1 MYVSLEQLAHDREG
15 VEAPVWQFASLAKV
29 LQLETEHTPNP
40 VIQRVKVVMSAGLVL
55 VHTLRRWPSMT
66 DGPEGMNLDPS
77 GASGLGGLN
86 SDMSSAGQSNG
97 LLGSLMN
104 GTGTEQIL
112 VIGFV
117 CVLAIKYIFFENK
130 DVHNLDMTRT
140 NVQYSRTFST
150 DNSAEQLVEVKDL
163 MSKDDNESTSGVSES
178 CSNTTSS
185 TPSSTRPTTPT
196 ASLTTSEELDATPRM
211 VKPATPSILITT
223 QDSDTES
230 VIAEYNR
237 KISESRS
244 KLPVIQLVS
253 FPLSNETPFLQCCFL
268 RLTLLQLRAVLGQ

>member
-1 MYVSLEQLAHDREG
+1 
-15 VEAPVWQFASLAKV
+15 
-29 LQLETEHTPNP
+29 
-40 VIQRVKVVMSAGLVL
+40 
-55 VHTLRRWPSMT
+55 MT

-150 DNSAEQLVEVKDL
+150 DNSAEQLAEVKDL
-163 MSKDDNESTSGVSES
+163 MSKDDNDSTSGVSES
-178 CSNTTSS
+178 FSQTTSS

-196 ASLTTSEELDATPRM
+196 ASLTTNDELDATPRM

-223 QDSDTES
+223 QSDSDTES
-230 VIAEYNR
+230 VMAEYR
-237 KISESRS
+237 KISESES
-244 KLPVIQLVS
+244 KLSLMQLV
-253 FPLSNETPFLQCCFL
+253 FFALSNETLFMQCCFL
-268 RLTLLQLRAVLGQ
+268 RLTLQQLRAVLGQ